1 MTPLLPKS
9 SVATAP
15 LIAHS
20 VEEQIFDDSRD
31 IAPGDAPMLIVD
43 DDPHYSRVLLG
54 LARGKGFK
62 GVIARNGQQALQF
75 ARQFRPGAITLDIF
89 LPDMLGWT
97 VLNNLKLDPA
107 TRHIPVQII
116 SLEEDLQYGLAHGAF
131 GCLVKPVTTSAIE
144 ASLDRLRN
152 FIARHPKRLLVVESN
167 EAESQSMIEL
177 LDYADIEIVVARTA
191 QSALVALLKEDFDC
205 CVIDLRLTDMSGVEL
220 LDLIKSQVKLV
231 QLPVIVYTN
240 EALDQEEEFRLRAM
254 AQIIVLKDV
263 RAPARLFD
271 ATALF
276 LHRNLAALPASKQKL
291 IEYLNGS
298 NEALRG
304 RKVLVVDDDARNIFA
319 LATILENHEME
330 TISATSGRQA
340 ISIIES
346 TPDLSAVLM
355 DIMMPEIE
363 GYETIR
369 RIRQNLKLRSLPI
382 IALTAKAM
390 KGDREK
396 CLQAGASEYVA
407 KPVNAEQLL
416 SMLRLWSLP

>member
-1 MTPLLPKS
+1 VTPQKGIPFQKVSPTLDRARLAGQGVQGS
-9 SVATAP
+9 
-15 LIAHS
+15 
-20 VEEQIFDDSRD
+20 D
-31 IAPGDAPMLIVD
+31 IALGDAVMLIVD
-43 DDPHYSRVLLG
+43 DDPHYAPVLLA
-54 LARGKGFK
+54 LARAKGFK

-75 ARQFRPGAITLDIF
+75 ARQFRPAAITLDIF

-116 SLEEDLQYGLAHGAF
+116 SLEEDLPYALAHGAF

-144 ASLDRLRN
+144 ECLDRLRN
-152 FIARHPKRLLVVESN
+152 FIARRPKRLLIVESN
-167 EAESQSMIEL
+167 EAESQSMVEL

-191 QSALVALLKEDFDC
+191 ESALVALLKGDFDC
-205 CVIDLRLTDMSGVEL
+205 CVIDLRLTDMNGVEL
-220 LDLIKSQVKLV
+220 LDLIKSQLKLA
-231 QLPVIVYTN
+231 QLSVIVYTDGV
-240 EALDQEEEFRLRAM
+240 LDQEEESRVKAM
-254 AQIIVLKDV
+254 AQSIVLKDV

-271 ATALF
+271 TTALF
-276 LHRNLAALPASKQKL
+276 LHRNLAALPPSKQKL

-330 TISATSGRQA
+330 IISATSGRQA
-340 ISIIES
+340 ISVIES

-355 DIMMPEIE
+355 DIMMPEME

-369 RIRQNLKLRSLPI
+369 LIRQNPKLGSLPI
-382 IALTAKAM
+382 LALTAKAM